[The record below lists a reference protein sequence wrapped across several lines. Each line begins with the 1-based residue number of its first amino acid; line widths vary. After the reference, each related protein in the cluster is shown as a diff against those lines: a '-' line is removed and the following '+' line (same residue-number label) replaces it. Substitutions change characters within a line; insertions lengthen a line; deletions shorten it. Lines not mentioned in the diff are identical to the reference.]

1 MAKKITITLD
11 IEGGTLTQEG
21 ALFLGGEA
29 SIEYEGYEQGRNPIL
44 ALFQRRR
51 DGLWPVSIAT
61 VPEGGT
67 MPLLNLNTVASR
79 ESFAW
84 CQKEHPGATVALQ
97 AYAIDGESLE
107 AVTVEQVTRIVAD
120 GSRWIVAHG
129 IVQVKWSPV
138 NFEADG
144 TMVSLK
150 GKPGAPG
157 GKGDPGADGLDAY
170 QVAVRNGYT
179 GTEQQWYATIASA
192 APSATSA
199 ANAKAGAEAAQAGA
213 ESANESAQAA
223 KRIAES
229 YAAQAGEEKAG
240 AQQAK
245 NEAQSLKSL
254 AESAKE
260 GAVAAKTA
268 AQTAQGAA
276 ETAQRAAEGAK
287 DLALGH
293 RDDALSAKNDAVSA
307 KNDAVSAKNDAA
319 SAKTNAEIAQGRAE
333 AAAAQALRA
342 ESTIEAV
349 IAAERVNDCLSE
361 IADAY
366 AEQTEFFTP
375 IVAALEEV

>member
-84 CQKEHPGATVALQ
+84 CQKEHPDATIALQ

-107 AVTVEQVTRIVAD
+107 AVTVEQVTRIVAE

-150 GKPGAPG
+150 GDPGPVGPQGERGEKGEQGERGERGEQGERGERGERGLQGVQGIRGLQGERGEKGEQGERGEKGEQGERGIQGERGLQGERGMSGPEGRQGIPGATG
-157 GKGDPGADGLDAY
+157 ANGVDGKNGLSTY
-170 QVAVRNGYT
+170 EIAVKNGYT
-179 GTEQQWYATIASA
+179 GTEEQWI
-192 APSATSA
+192 
-199 ANAKAGAEAAQAGA
+199 
-213 ESANESAQAA
+213 
-223 KRIAES
+223 
-229 YAAQAGEEKAG
+229 GENSG
-240 AQQAK
+240 
-245 NEAQSLKSL
+245 L
-254 AESAKE
+254 
-260 GAVAAKTA
+260 
-268 AQTAQGAA
+268 
-276 ETAQRAAEGAK
+276 
-287 DLALGH
+287 
-293 RDDALSAKNDAVSA
+293 
-307 KNDAVSAKNDAA
+307 
-319 SAKTNAEIAQGRAE
+319 
-333 AAAAQALRA
+333 
-342 ESTIEAV
+342 
-349 IAAERVNDCLSE
+349 NDCLSE

-366 AEQTEFFTP
+366 EEQTEFFTP
-375 IVAALEEV
+375 IVAALEGV